1 MITVNYISLIHL
13 TSLYH
18 MITIILKI
26 IMIIYHLKND
36 LWETRII
43 SKRVLISVA
52 SNIKIFNTTIYYLIQ
67 CLQFNFYI

>member
-1 MITVNYISLIHL
+1 MITVNSISLIHL

-52 SNIKIFNTTIYYLIQ
+52 SNNKIFNTTIYYFIQ